1 MQEVNDGNFEDVV
14 IAGSKDNI
22 VVVDY
27 YSNSC
32 APCKRLMPKLE
43 NVSGRTDTGSKIVK
57 VNVED
62 NFESSMRNMVR
73 TIPTL
78 VVYKN
83 GEVIDTHRGCSQMSE
98 DAIEGLL
105 KL

>member
-1 MQEVNDGNFEDVV
+1 MQEVNDGNFESEV
-14 IAGSKDNI
+14 IEASKGTV

-32 APCKRLMPKLE
+32 NPCKRLMPKLE
-43 NVSGRTDTGSKIVK
+43 KVSSMNASGKIVK
-57 VNVED
+57 VDVED
-62 NFESSMRNMVR
+62 NFESSMRNMVK

-78 VVYKN
+78 VVYKD

-98 DAIEGLL
+98 EAIGKLL
-105 KL
+105 ES

>member
-14 IAGSKDNI
+14 IAGSQDS
-22 VVVDY
+22 VVIVDY
-27 YSNSC
+27 YSDSC

-43 NVSGRTDTGSKIVK
+43 NVSGRNTKPSKIVK
-57 VNVED
+57 VNVD
-62 NFESSMRNMVR
+62 GNFESSMRNMVR

-83 GEVIDTHRGCSQMSE
+83 GEVIESHRGCSQMSE
-98 DAIEGLL
+98 DAIEALL
-105 KL
+105 AI

>member
-14 IAGSKDNI
+14 IAGSMDGI

-43 NVSGRTDTGSKIVK
+43 NVAGRNQSASKIVT

-78 VVYKN
+78 VVYKD
-83 GEVIDTHRGCSQMSE
+83 GEVVEAHRGCSQMTE

-105 KL
+105 NL